1 MVMRMTEFTIGNICK
16 EVQRIRFDLENEDV
30 ASAIKRCD
38 NLDDLLCEIE
48 DGVHTLVIGDTVIKI
63 N

>member
-1 MVMRMTEFTIGNICK
+1 MTEFTIGNICK

-38 NLDDLLCEIE
+38 NLDELLCEIE
-48 DGVHTLVIGDTVIKI
+48 DGKHTLVIGDTVITI

>member
-1 MVMRMTEFTIGNICK
+1 MTEFTIGNICK

-48 DGVHTLVIGDTVIKI
+48 DGKHTLVIGDTVITI

>member
-1 MVMRMTEFTIGNICK
+1 MTEFTIGNICK

-38 NLDDLLCEIE
+38 NLDELLCEIE
-48 DGVHTLVIGDTVIKI
+48 DGKHTLVIGDTIITI

>member
-1 MVMRMTEFTIGNICK
+1 MTEFTIGNICK

-38 NLDDLLCEIE
+38 NLDELLCEIE
-48 DGVHTLVIGDTVIKI
+48 DGEHTLSIGDTVITI

>member
-1 MVMRMTEFTIGNICK
+1 MTEFTIGNICK

-30 ASAIKRCD
+30 ASAINRCD
-38 NLDDLLCEIE
+38 GLDELLCEIE
-48 DGVHTLVIGDTVIKI
+48 DGKHTLVIGDTVITI

>member
-1 MVMRMTEFTIGNICK
+1 MTEFTIGNICK

-48 DGVHTLVIGDTVIKI
+48 DGKHTLVIEDTVITI